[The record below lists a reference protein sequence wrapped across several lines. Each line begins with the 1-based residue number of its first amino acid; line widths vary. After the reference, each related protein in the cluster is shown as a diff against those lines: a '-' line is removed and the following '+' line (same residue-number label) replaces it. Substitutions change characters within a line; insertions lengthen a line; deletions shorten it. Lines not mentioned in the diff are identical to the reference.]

1 MLTLELAELLLV
13 LGQQTLTWLFL
24 RVGTIPAIPGIQL
37 GPNANGTHLLPDT
50 VVAPTLPN
58 KLPTPTLVPVA
69 LPLEAE
75 KLMLTITDAV
85 SDSKLT

>member
-1 MLTLELAELLLV
+1 MELLLV
-13 LGQQTLTWLFL
+13 LGQQTLTWLL
-24 RVGTIPAIPGIQL
+24 QQAGTIPAIPGIQL
-37 GPNANGTHLLPDT
+37 GPNANGTHLHPDT
-50 VVAPTLPN
+50 VALTLPS
-58 KLPTPTLVPVA
+58 KLPTPTLEPVA